1 MAKAAAKT
9 SSRTSSEKTET
20 NKPRAPRAK
29 ASNNS
34 IEKANAEALQKLQEL
49 AIEEQLQRD
58 IEWCLGSYRA
68 DQNPVGLYETARKAL
83 MVFQAEK
90 QKKTKGVTTKLIND
104 LEKVTKEQ

>member
-9 SSRTSSEKTET
+9 TTKTSAAKTET
-20 NKPRAPRAK
+20 SKPRAPRAK
-29 ASNNS
+29 VSNNN
-34 IEKANAEALQKLQEL
+34 IEKANTEALQKLQEL

-83 MVFQAEK
+83 TVLQAEK

-104 LEKVTKEQ
+104 LEKVTREQ